1 MVMAAAGKYIL
12 DVEAMQND
20 FFADSALIGI
30 GSASPAYQ
38 FCWMLNKQFDINF
51 VREPEM
57 DVKIPGKKDVADT
70 YFPVY
75 QYVFPTGSYT
85 YLLYNLKTNNKSL
98 LPEVKQLDYLWMIQS
113 STPAKDAATFIK
125 YLRHIPQVLLAQIL
139 EPGQLKNV
147 DNLLL

>member
-1 MVMAAAGKYIL
+1 MAGASKYIL
-12 DVEAMQND
+12 DVEAMQTD

-30 GSASPAYQ
+30 GCAMPLYQ
-38 FCWMLNKQFDINF
+38 FCWMLNRRFDINF

-57 DVKIPGKKDVADT
+57 DVKMPAKKDIADT

-85 YLLYNLKTNNKSL
+85 YLLYNLKINTKSL
-98 LPEVKQLDYLWMIQS
+98 LPEIKQLDYLWMIQS
-113 STPAKDAATFIK
+113 STPAKDAASFIK
-125 YLRHIPQVLLAQIL
+125 YLRQIPEVLLAQVL